1 MEKQMTNQTFTV
13 AGTSKHNGEFK
24 VRFANDLMRTK
35 NLTKSGHTD
44 ITLVELPK
52 AMLKLDAIKHIATLD
67 EFNNVGSKAAIMDY
81 LDRKDAA
88 PKAPAVKAPK
98 AATDPAAKKATKA
111 KATVTADED
120 APF

>member
-1 MEKQMTNQTFTV
+1 MTNQTFTV
-13 AGTSKHNGEFK
+13 AGVSKHKGEFK

-52 AMLKLDAIKHIATLD
+52 AMSKLDAIKHIATLD
-67 EFNNVGSKAAIMDY
+67 EFANVGAKAAIMDY
-81 LDRKDAA
+81 LDRKDEA
-88 PKAPAVKAPK
+88 PKAKAPAVKAPK
-98 AATDPAAKKATKA
+98 AVKA
-111 KATVTADED
+111 KAAVTADED

>member
-88 PKAPAVKAPK
+88 PKAPK

>member
-1 MEKQMTNQTFTV
+1 MTDKTFTV

-44 ITLVELPK
+44 IVLVDLPK
-52 AMLKLDAIKHIATLD
+52 AMLKLDAIKYIATLD
-67 EFNNVGSKAAIMDY
+67 EFQNVGSRTAIADY
-81 LDRKDAA
+81 LDRKDSA
-88 PKAPAVKAPK
+88 PKSKIAVKATEPV
-98 AATDPAAKKATKA
+98 AKKATKA
-111 KATVTADED
+111 KATVTADDD

>member
-1 MEKQMTNQTFTV
+1 MTDKTFTV
-13 AGTSKHNGEFK
+13 AGTSKFKDGYK

-44 ITLVELPK
+44 IVLVELPQ
-52 AMLKLDAIKHIATLD
+52 AMSKLDAIKHIATLD

-81 LDRKDAA
+81 LDRKDVA
-88 PKAPAVKAPK
+88 PKSKAPAVKAV
-98 AATDPAAKKATKA
+98 DPAVKKATKA
-111 KATVTADED
+111 PKAKVTADED

>member
-1 MEKQMTNQTFTV
+1 MTNQTFTV
-13 AGTSKHNGEFK
+13 AGVSKHKGEFK

-52 AMLKLDAIKHIATLD
+52 AMLKLDAVKYIGTLD
-67 EFNNVGSKAAIMDY
+67 EFNNVGAKAAIMDY
-81 LDRKDAA
+81 LDRKDEA
-88 PKAPAVKAPK
+88 PKAKPVVG
-98 AATDPAAKKATKA
+98 PAAKKATKA
-111 KATVTADED
+111 KAAVAADED